1 LKGRDYL
8 GTVSV
13 RGEENIKLDPKGT
26 EYEDVGYTDFAQGTL

>member
-1 LKGRDYL
+1 V

-13 RGEENIKLDPKGT
+13 EGEDKNKMDLKVK